1 VDINICVERISRYLA
16 ELKKKFGGEDGK
28 LAKVAELK

>member
-1 VDINICVERISRYLA
+1 MDINICIKRISRYLV
-16 ELKKKFGGEDGK
+16 ELKKKFGEEDGK